1 MHYKNASVHC
11 IGKWLMQC
19 PLKGRGGP
27 KKWLFQVKLAP
38 WETAISVALD

>member
-19 PLKGRGGP
+19 PLKGGGG
-27 KKWLFQVKLAP
+27 LR
-38 WETAISVALD
+38 SGCSR